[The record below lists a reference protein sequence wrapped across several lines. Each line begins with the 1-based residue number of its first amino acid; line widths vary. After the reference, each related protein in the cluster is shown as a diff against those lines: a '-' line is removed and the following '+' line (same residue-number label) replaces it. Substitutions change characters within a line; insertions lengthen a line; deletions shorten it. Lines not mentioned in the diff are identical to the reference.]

1 MRWRL
6 APSAANFDLDF
17 FRVEEHLVRFSAAFV
32 FALGLIVAST
42 SFAIEREP
50 EDHPPVLQPATQYSG
65 NTPIDLSNGIL
76 FNNGTFGRENP
87 EYEAW
92 AKSEMIVA
100 GLSERPYSYAQ
111 KPGFITTMKDNIVWG
126 ESAIRNWKATTNE
139 FPDALAYAK
148 AAVEKMQPEL
158 DKFKAAVDKASGA
171 NQGSWASAEADAR
184 RALIDF
190 RLAYTQMHKNVQ
202 TNHATK

>member
-1 MRWRL
+1 MR
-6 APSAANFDLDF
+6 
-17 FRVEEHLVRFSAAFV
+17 VFSAVLFAAFTS
-32 FALGLIVAST
+32 ALIVAST
-42 SFAIEREP
+42 SFATEREP
-50 EDHPPVLQPATQYSG
+50 EDHPPVLQPATQYNG
-65 NTPIDLSNGIL
+65 NTPIELKNGLL
-76 FNNGTFGRENP
+76 FNNGTYGQPNP
-87 EYEAW
+87 DYEAW

-111 KPGFITTMKDNIVWG
+111 KPAFIGTMKENIVWG

-158 DKFKAAVDKASGA
+158 DKFRAAVDKASGA
-171 NQGSWASAEADAR
+171 NQGSWANAEADAR

-190 RLAYTQMHKNVQ
+190 RVAYTQMHKNVQ
-202 TNHATK
+202 VHQATK